1 MYFFSGSIRLCTEN
15 TVWNPK
21 GITVAGLLNGLPS
34 TLLEG
39 LQCPKDIY
47 VYGDG
52 TILVA
57 DYDNNRITKW
67 DPNATRGVLI
77 AGTVQDDRMY
87 MSDLE
92 NYRIQVFPLNTNLIS
107 PEAITL
113 IGRYGQGSNIDHI
126 NQVASIVASYLNPS
140 LLYMA
145 DSKNHRVLVWD
156 YETGTTQLVAGESNT
171 FGSDSMRLHDPS
183 DTDNHRI
190 FLWLNGARQGRTI
203 AGNDTLGNSDYQLN
217 NPSRIRFDSANNL
230 YV

>member
-77 AGTVQDDRMY
+77 AGT
-87 MSDLE
+87 
-92 NYRIQVFPLNTNLIS
+92 
-107 PEAITL
+107 EAITL